1 MRTPDHWSGSASLP
15 ARLLARLLSPL
26 GWLYGA
32 ATAWRMGRPGRRAG
46 LPVICVGNLTAGG
59 AGKTPVVLML
69 GRALT
74 ARGERPFVV
83 SRGYGGRIAGP
94 ALVEPARMTAAD
106 CGDEPMLIAR
116 ELPVVVARDR
126 AAGAA
131 LAERRGATLV
141 ILDDGLQNPGLAK
154 DWTIAVVDAEAG
166 FGNGLCVPAGP
177 LRAPVGRQM
186 PLVDALLL
194 VGGEPGTEDRLGLRR
209 WGKPVFTARIEP
221 DEQAVSAL
229 GGLPLHAFA
238 GIGRPEKFFRTLR
251 EAGLDVRASRAF
263 ADHHP
268 FSAADLAALA
278 EAAQAEGLTLV
289 TTEKDAMRL
298 PAGAG
303 GIRSLPV
310 RIAPA
315 DGPLV
320 AAAEAAIARRRS
332 AP

>member
-1 MRTPDHWSGSASLP
+1 MRTPGHWSGSASLP
-15 ARLLARLLSPL
+15 ARLLARLLSPF

-32 ATAWRMGRPGRRAG
+32 ATAWRMGRPGRRAR

-69 GRALT
+69 GRALM

-83 SRGYGGRIAGP
+83 SRGYGGRLVGP
-94 ALVEPARMTAAD
+94 ERVEPARMTAAD
-106 CGDEPMLIAR
+106 CGDEPLLIAR

-131 LAERRGATLV
+131 LAERQGATLV

-154 DWTIAVVDAEAG
+154 DFTVAVVDAEAG
-166 FGNGLCVPAGP
+166 FGNGLCIPAGP
-177 LRAPVGRQM
+177 LRAPIDRQM
-186 PLVDALLL
+186 PRIDAFLLL
-194 VGGEPGTEDRLGLRR
+194 GGDGGPEDRLGLRR
-209 WGKPVFTARIEP
+209 WGKPVHAARIEP
-221 DEQAVSAL
+221 DEGAIAAL
-229 GGLPLHAFA
+229 RGLPLLAFA
-238 GIGRPEKFFRTLR
+238 GIGRPEKFFRSLR
-251 EAGLDVRASRAF
+251 DAGLDVRASRAF
-263 ADHHP
+263 ADHHSFTP
-268 FSAADLAALA
+268 ADLAALKA
-278 EAAQAEGLTLV
+278 EAQAKGLTLV

-298 PAGAG
+298 PAGAEEV
-303 GIRSLPV
+303 RLLPV

-320 AAAEAAIARRRS
+320 EAAAAAIARRRS